1 MSVLAASI
9 TSITLAEIGDKTQL
23 LSFLLVSRY
32 RKPIP
37 IILAILLATAI
48 NHFASAW
55 LGVMLAGW
63 LSPQVLNWVIVAS
76 LVSMA
81 VWILVP
87 DKLDDDD
94 TVPNRGP
101 FMASF
106 IAFSLA
112 EIGDKTQV
120 ATSIL
125 GAQYSDAVG
134 WVVVGTTIGMMLAN
148 IPVVLLGQF
157 SADKIPMALVR
168 KLTACDFVVLAVFAL
183 ARI

>member
-1 MSVLAASI
+1 
-9 TSITLAEIGDKTQL
+9 
-23 LSFLLVSRY
+23 
-32 RKPIP
+32 
-37 IILAILLATAI
+37 
-48 NHFASAW
+48 
-55 LGVMLAGW
+55 
-63 LSPQVLNWVIVAS
+63 
-76 LVSMA
+76 
-81 VWILVP
+81 
-87 DKLDDDD
+87 
-94 TVPNRGP
+94 
-101 FMASF
+101 MASF

-168 KLTACDFVVLAVFAL
+168 KLTACVFVVLAVFAL